1 MSTRS
6 QIRFVQERT
15 YDGETH
21 TQTAQV
27 YRHSDGYP
35 SGVLPALAQLK
46 ALQDATGTERGPSYT
61 AANFIFLN
69 KFQGMGFYADELGDS
84 GVMAAIEERDL
95 SAFEELN
102 QPHFLLGYG
111 VEDTGGIHGD
121 EEYLYVVNIGT
132 LERGGAM
139 IGDGDH
145 TEPTWSVKIA
155 GRGDFPRFGEN
166 DDTDDAFEEANW
178 MFDGTLR
185 EALDEYAE

>member
-121 EEYLYVVNIGT
+121 EEYLYVVDIGRR
-132 LERGGAM
+132 EQGAM
-139 IGDGDH
+139 PGEELRED
-145 TEPTWSVKIA
+145 EWSVKIA
-155 GRGDFPRFGEN
+155 GRGDFPRFGDN
-166 DDTDDAFEEANW
+166 DDIDDAFEEADW